1 VDRKKEINRN
11 ADDRI
16 DRINGIYK
24 TEGQRVRVMY
34 HKLQLVGCPRFI
46 SRHKDKNRGKEGQRG
61 ILTQRRRDGEM
72 GRKRERVCS
81 ISFSLLGARDSSRG
95 TKEHENRGTE

>member
-1 VDRKKEINRN
+1 VDKKKEINRN

-24 TEGQRVRVMY
+24 TEGQRDRVMY

-61 ILTQRRRDGEM
+61 ILTQRIAEI
-72 GRKRERVCS
+72 KHREKQRS
-81 ISFSLLGARDSSRG
+81 
-95 TKEHENRGTE
+95 

>member
-1 VDRKKEINRN
+1 MDRKKKINRN

-24 TEGQRVRVMY
+24 TEGQRDRVMY

-61 ILTQRRRDGEM
+61 ILTQRIAEI
-72 GRKRERVCS
+72 KHREKQS
-81 ISFSLLGARDSSRG
+81 KSGAKAEERTLTLQSVESV
-95 TKEHENRGTE
+95 

>member
-1 VDRKKEINRN
+1 PAPSLIRRGKARKKGKVDRKKEINRN

-24 TEGQRVRVMY
+24 TEGQRDRVMY

-46 SRHKDKNRGKEGQRG
+46 SRHKDKNRGKEGQRW
-61 ILTQRRRDGEM
+61 ILTQRIAEQKRR
-72 GRKRERVCS
+72 
-81 ISFSLLGARDSSRG
+81 
-95 TKEHENRGTE
+95 KEH

>member
-1 VDRKKEINRN
+1 MRGWETGPFFNSSRKKGKVDKKKEINRN

-24 TEGQRVRVMY
+24 TEGQRDRVMY

-46 SRHKDKNRGKEGQRG
+46 SRHKR
-61 ILTQRRRDGEM
+61 T
-72 GRKRERVCS
+72 
-81 ISFSLLGARDSSRG
+81 
-95 TKEHENRGTE
+95 